1 MKIEDFKEI
10 KPGDTIRWKNGFGI
24 AVSGG
29 SDLLRASERISKN
42 DTVLV
47 KTSKSKWLY
56 IRQRNGLIYL
66 NRIDLNDKINHVKLI
81 LIEKIKKRKI
91 IFALKD
97 IF

>member
-42 DTVLV
+42 D
-47 KTSKSKWLY
+47 
-56 IRQRNGLIYL
+56 I
-66 NRIDLNDKINHVKLI
+66 
-81 LIEKIKKRKI
+81 
-91 IFALKD
+91 
-97 IF
+97 